1 MGEHLGLPRVVLRD
15 PNLFEHWNGCLM
27 GSDPGRATDTLG
39 YPLQEPGIKI
49 EGLDYQATTK
59 RAKLGINLGFSPGL
73 VLADLTPGSPDWPP
87 LLVFPF
93 H

>member
-15 PNLFEHWNGCLM
+15 PNLFEHWNGYLM

-49 EGLDYQATTK
+49 EGL
-59 RAKLGINLGFSPGL
+59 GITRRPLRGL
-73 VLADLTPGSPDWPP
+73 NWE
-87 LLVFPF
+87 
-93 H
+93 

>member
-1 MGEHLGLPRVVLRD
+1 MVLRD

-49 EGLDYQATTK
+49 EGL
-59 RAKLGINLGFSPGL
+59 GITRRPLRGL
-73 VLADLTPGSPDWPP
+73 NWE
-87 LLVFPF
+87 
-93 H
+93 